1 MQEIRAEKTISAG
14 AADRLIAAHDG
25 DVALLYLYILKNG
38 SFDEEQAAAALC
50 RTLREIRA
58 AEEKL
63 RRMALLPLSDAPSSS
78 PAQVQPLPPAEE
90 LPQYTAEDIARRAR
104 EDMTFSSVLAEAA
117 RVIGRNLSGNDT
129 RVLFGIYDYLGLPA
143 EVIFVLLHYCADQ
156 YEERYGSS
164 RRPNARAIE
173 KTAYEWARLELLTLE
188 QAEDYA
194 ERQKLRRGT
203 LGRIKGLLN
212 IYGRE
217 LTASEEKYVSSWLD
231 MGFHEDAITIAYDRT
246 VTQTGSLKWP
256 YMNKILL
263 SWHEKGLHTAAEIEE
278 KDGRRAA
285 PRRGAAEV
293 KPVDMDEL
301 RKIIDKI

>member
-1 MQEIRAEKTISAG
+1 MQEIRAEKSISAG
-14 AADRLIAAHDG
+14 AVDRLVAAHDG

-38 SFDEEQAAAALC
+38 AYDEEQAAAALC

-63 RRMALLPLSDAPSSS
+63 RRMELLPVSGAPAAS
-78 PAQVQPLPPAEE
+78 PAKAQPVDPAEE

-104 EDMTFSSVLAEAA
+104 EDTAFSAVLAEAA

-129 RVLFGIYDYLGLPA
+129 RVLFGVYDYLGLPA
-143 EVIFVLLHYCADQ
+143 EVIFMLLHFCAEQ

-164 RRPNARAIE
+164 RRPSARAIE

-188 QAEDYA
+188 QAEAYI
-194 ERQKLRRGT
+194 EKQKQRRGT

-217 LTASEEKYVSSWLD
+217 LTASEEKYVSSWLE
-231 MGFHEDAITIAYDRT
+231 MGFREDAVSIAYDRT

-263 SWHEKGLHTAAEIEE
+263 SWHEKGLHTASEIEE
-278 KDGRRAA
+278 KDGRRGPA
-285 PRRGAAEV
+285 RKGAAEV
-293 KPVDMDEL
+293 RPVDMNEL